1 MELCRTEEEETL
13 RSFPVVLSSDGE
25 RNHNSLKKK
34 KMEVFHTYIYTYIR

>member
-1 MELCRTEEEETL
+1 MELCRTEELETL

-34 KMEVFHTYIYTYIR
+34 KNGGISHIYIHI